1 MSRTDQAWASDNTDA
16 ADRMWIQYG
25 YGQVYPART
34 MGSWV
39 TDVPN
44 QLTGRTVP
52 LRFRFHVAMA
62 GTLGIGGDLTR
73 WSEDGLREGAARRLV
88 QHGRLDRLSPPCD
101 DTPSVPDATET
112 LPLAWRRTSRHGSPQ
127 PPVRL
132 RGLTPQSRYRDAR
145 TGAVHH
151 AAVLTE
157 YGMHL
162 ALPPGD
168 WSSAAVHLIR
178 ETEG

>member
-1 MSRTDQAWASDNTDA
+1 MVQYTAPDA
-16 ADRMWIQYG
+16 A
-25 YGQVYPART
+25 
-34 MGSWV
+34 
-39 TDVPN
+39 
-44 QLTGRTVP
+44 
-52 LRFRFHVAMA
+52 
-62 GTLGIGGDLTR
+62 
-73 WSEDGLREGAARRLV
+73 
-88 QHGRLDRLSPPCD
+88 
-101 DTPSVPDATET
+101 ET
-112 LPLAWRRTSRHGSPQ
+112 LLLAWRRTSRHGSPQ

-162 ALPPGD
+162 DLPPGD